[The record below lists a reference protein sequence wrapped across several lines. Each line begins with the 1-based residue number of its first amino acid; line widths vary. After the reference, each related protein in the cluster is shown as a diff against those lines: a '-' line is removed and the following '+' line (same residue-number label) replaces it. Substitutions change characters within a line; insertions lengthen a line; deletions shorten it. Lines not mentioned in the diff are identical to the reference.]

1 MNKKNIPVVNVGI
14 SLLILIFMTLS
25 LLTFS
30 VLSLENAVADRRL
43 SRKMAEHTSSYY
55 AAVSRVQEQLAEQM
69 RTAADGGTV
78 GRHTVF
84 LCAGGFR
91 RTAAGGHGKADRRSD
106 GRGECR
112 HRGNA
117 GIYGDAVAADVR
129 GGLGGRPLPQ
139 CLSGRMTENR
149 ESEKTENQSLEK
161 RTV

>member
-69 RTAADGGTV
+69 RTAADEGLPAGTQFSFAQEVSDGQQLVVTVRLTDDRTGGENADTEEEETSAYTV
-78 GRHTVF
+78 TQWQ
-84 LCAGGFR
+84 LMSAEDWE
-91 RTAAGGHGKADRRSD
+91 ADRSLNVYQ
-106 GRGECR
+106 GE
-112 HRGNA
+112 
-117 GIYGDAVAADVR
+117 
-129 GGLGGRPLPQ
+129 
-139 CLSGRMTENR
+139 
-149 ESEKTENQSLEK
+149 
-161 RTV
+161 

>member
-69 RTAADGGTV
+69 RTAADGGLSAGTQFSFAQEVSDGQQLVVTV
-78 GRHTVF
+78 RLTDDRTGGENADTEETPAYTVTQWQ
-84 LCAGGFR
+84 LMS
-91 RTAAGGHGKADRRSD
+91 TEDWEADR
-106 GRGECR
+106 
-112 HRGNA
+112 
-117 GIYGDAVAADVR
+117 
-129 GGLGGRPLPQ
+129 
-139 CLSGRMTENR
+139 
-149 ESEKTENQSLEK
+149 SLNVYQGK
-161 RTV
+161 